1 MKVPNPESLTGPA
14 DAVDLTSMIDVVFLL
29 LIYFMVT
36 SAIVK
41 TEADISIL
49 LPTPGVEQTDPLD
62 LPEEHYVQVM
72 EDGQVMLNGQ
82 PFDGPFDPALPQFT
96 RTLTRLRESS
106 DQAKVKTMVTIQA
119 EAYAQHGRVIDVLN
133 ACAAA
138 QIKLVSFAYGE

>member
-1 MKVPNPESLTGPA
+1 MKTPNFERLTGPA
-14 DAVDLTSMIDVVFLL
+14 DPVDLTAMIDVVFLL

-49 LPTPGVEQTDPLD
+49 LPSPSVAQVEPLD
-62 LPEEHYVQVM
+62 LPEEHFIEVR
-72 EDGQVMLNGQ
+72 EDGQVLLNGQ
-82 PFDGPFDPALPQFT
+82 PFDGPLDPALPQFT
-96 RTLTRLRESS
+96 RTLSRLKEAS
-106 DQAKVKTMVTIQA
+106 DLAKVKTMVTIQA

-138 QIKLVSFAYGE
+138 QIQLVSFAFGD